1 MLYCSALAL
10 IKDDSD
16 RELVQRIYDRYERMM
31 YAMALSILHNPADAE
46 DAVQTAF
53 VRIIDHLQKIIEKG
67 CHNHKAYFVIIAKHV
82 ALNMISK
89 RNNHPEEDIDE
100 HYELSDNNIPVERE
114 TLLRLS
120 AEEIARAVD
129 SLSETDRDIMYL
141 NLYEGM
147 QSREIAEL
155 VGMKPNTVSVRI
167 HRAKKKLADML
178 WERGIN
184 YE

>member
-31 YAMALSILHNPADAE
+31 YSMALSILRDPADAE

-53 VRIIDHLQKIIEKG
+53 VRIIDHLQIILEKG

-82 ALNMISK
+82 ALNMLHK
-89 RNNHPEEDIDE
+89 RNNHPVEDIDE
-100 HYELSDNNIPVERE
+100 HYELSDDVSVE
-114 TLLRLS
+114 TAVLSRLGE
-120 AEEIARAVD
+120 EEIARAVN
-129 SLSETDRDIMYL
+129 SLSDTDRDIMYL

-147 QSREIAEL
+147 QAKEIAEL
-155 VGMKPNTVSVRI
+155 AGMKPNTVSVRI
-167 HRAKKKLADML
+167 RRAKKKLADIL
-178 WERGIN
+178 RERGIN

>member
-31 YAMALSILHNPADAE
+31 YSMALSVLHDPADAE

-100 HYELSDNNIPVERE
+100 HYELSDDVSVESE
-114 TLLRLS
+114 TLSRLS
-120 AEEIARAVD
+120 MEEIARAVD
-129 SLSETDRDIMYL
+129 RLSETDRDIMYL

-147 QSREIAEL
+147 QAREIAEL

-167 HRAKKKLADML
+167 HRAKKKLADTL
-178 WERGIN
+178 RERGIN

>member
-1 MLYCSALAL
+1 MLYCSALAM

-31 YAMALSILHNPADAE
+31 YSMAFSVLHDRADAE

-53 VRIIDHLQKIIEKG
+53 VRIIDNLQKILEKG

-82 ALNMISK
+82 ALNMLKK
-89 RNNHPEEDIDE
+89 RNGHPEEDIDE
-100 HYELSDNNIPVERE
+100 HYDLSGDVSVERE
-114 TLLRLS
+114 ALSRLGE
-120 AEEIARAVD
+120 EEIARAVA

-147 QSREIAEL
+147 QAKDIAAL
-155 VGMKPNTVSVRI
+155 VGMSPNTVSVHI
-167 HRAKKKLADML
+167 HRAKKKLADIL

>member
-31 YAMALSILHNPADAE
+31 YSMALSVLHDPADAE

-100 HYELSDNNIPVERE
+100 HYELSDDVSVESE
-114 TLLRLS
+114 TLSRLS
-120 AEEIARAVD
+120 MEEIARAVD
-129 SLSETDRDIMYL
+129 RLSETDRDIMYL

-147 QSREIAEL
+147 QAREIAEL

-178 WERGIN
+178 RERGIN